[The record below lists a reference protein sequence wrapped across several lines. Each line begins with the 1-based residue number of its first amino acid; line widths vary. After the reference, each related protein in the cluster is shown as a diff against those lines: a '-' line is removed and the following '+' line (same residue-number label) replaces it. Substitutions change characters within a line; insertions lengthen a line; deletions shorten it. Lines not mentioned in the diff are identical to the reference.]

1 MLNNISGF
9 PELLPSS
16 QIAFNKVISI
26 IQNKFELYGFSP
38 LDTPAVEKTS
48 TLLAKGNDHEIYGV
62 YRLAEQSLN
71 SKKDLGLRFD
81 LTVPLARFVAQNYG
95 QLIFPYKR
103 YHIGPVWRGER
114 PQSGRYRQFIQCDID
129 IIGDNDLSNYYDGE
143 ILAIISNIFKAIGD
157 FKFTIKINDRR
168 ILVELL
174 KSFALNEAIIPDAI
188 KVIDKFAKISLEQ
201 FKSELIDLGLKD
213 GDVAILQT
221 LNNDSFTNEN
231 WLEYLQTLSDA
242 SEFHLAVSDL
252 AATLKTAKSFGAT
265 MENIQISPNLARGL
279 NYYTGIVYETIL
291 NDFPELGSVCGGGRY
306 ANLTQEF
313 SKKKLPG
320 IGISIGASRLIG
332 KLLEEGLIDASK
344 WTNAKI
350 LVTMQNPALISHYS
364 NMARMLRNNNIATE
378 IFLDD
383 KSLGFQMKYAAKK
396 GFAYAIIA
404 DEPEVLNNEVI
415 IRILEKSEQVTV
427 KLDELV
433 NFISSIF

>member
-129 IIGDNDLSNYYDGE
+129 IIGDNDLSHYYDGE

-174 KSFALNEAIIPDAI
+174 KSFALNEEMIPDTI

-252 AATLKTAKSFGAT
+252 AATLKTAQSFGAT

-364 NMARMLRNNNIATE
+364 NIARMLRNNNIATE

-383 KSLGFQMKYAAKK
+383 KSLGFQMKYAANK
-396 GFAYAIIA
+396 GFAYAIIS
-404 DEPEVLNNEVI
+404 DESEVLNNEVI
-415 IRILEKSEQVTV
+415 IRILEKSEQVTI

-433 NFISSIF
+433 NFISSN

>member
-221 LNNDSFTNEN
+221 LNNNSFTNEN

-252 AATLKTAKSFGAT
+252 AATLKTAQSFGAT

-364 NMARMLRNNNIATE
+364 NIAGMLRNNNIATE

>member
-252 AATLKTAKSFGAT
+252 AATLKTAQSFGAT